1 MLCVVFGLTLRREIA
16 IVPPGLGGSAM
27 LRLLVP
33 GLMLTSIGCSH
44 LSNTEAGALGGG
56 ALGTAA
62 GAVVGAATGN
72 PRTGAVV
79 GGLAGAGIGG
89 LAGHAADQRERQ
101 EIRQAEAV
109 ANANAQAAAA
119 NPPLGISE
127 VVRLTQQGVD
137 PNVIIGQIQNTHST
151 FQLSTGDIEFLTA
164 NRVDPR
170 VIQTMQSARAVNPVV
185 YSPRPR
191 AVYLREEPEVVYVRP
206 YPRCRPIYYPPPPV
220 GFGVTVYGR

>member
-1 MLCVVFGLTLRREIA
+1 M
-16 IVPPGLGGSAM
+16 M
-27 LRLLVP
+27 RLIVP
-33 GLMLTSIGCSH
+33 GLMLTSLGCSH

-89 LAGHAADQRERQ
+89 LAGHAADERDRR
-101 EIRQAEAV
+101 EIRQVEAV

-151 FQLSTGDIEFLTA
+151 FQLSTGDIEFLTV
-164 NRVDPR
+164 NKVDPR
-170 VIQTMQSARAVNPVV
+170 VIQTMQTARAGNPVV

-191 AVYLREEPEVVYVRP
+191 AVYVREEPDVVFVRP
-206 YPRCRPIYYPPPPV
+206 YPHYYRPRYCPPPPM

>member
-1 MLCVVFGLTLRREIA
+1 
-16 IVPPGLGGSAM
+16 M

-33 GLMLTSIGCSH
+33 ALMFTSVGCSH

-56 ALGTAA
+56 AIGTAA

-109 ANANAQAAAA
+109 ATANAQASAA

-137 PNVIIGQIQNTHST
+137 PSVIIGQIQNTRST

-170 VIQTMQSARAVNPVV
+170 VIQTMQSARPASPVV
-185 YSPRPR
+185 YAPRPR
-191 AVYLREEPEVVYVRP
+191 PVFVREDPDVIFVRP
-206 YPRCRPIYYPPPPV
+206 YPYCRPICYPPPPPV